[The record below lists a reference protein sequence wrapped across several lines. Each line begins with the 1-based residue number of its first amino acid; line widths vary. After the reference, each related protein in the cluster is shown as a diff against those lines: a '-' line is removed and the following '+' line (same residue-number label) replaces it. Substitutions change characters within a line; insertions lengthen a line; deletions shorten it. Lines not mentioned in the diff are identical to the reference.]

1 MTPAKNAAK
10 LQTFDPITLEIL
22 WARLIS
28 IVDEAAATFQRA
40 SFSTLVREANDFAVV
55 LTDAQGRSIAQ
66 SSKSIPSFIAT
77 LPASIKVFNRHY
89 PPETLAEG
97 DVLVTNDPW
106 HGTGHIHDITIAVP
120 IFFQGEL
127 LAFAAVATHLPD
139 IGGRIRSAGIR
150 EIYEEGLQIPVLKLF
165 EGGQRNETLFAMI
178 ARNVRVP
185 DNTIGDIMGAVAG
198 CQSLGNR
205 LRTLLEDERIDLD
218 ALAQVL
224 QARSEAVMRK
234 AIAAVPDG
242 TYRHVVQHDGFEE
255 RITIDC
261 KVIIDGDEMLI
272 DYDGTSPQIPRS
284 VNVVPSYTFA
294 YSVYGVKAILA
305 PEVPNNEGSFVPVRT
320 VAPEGS
326 ILNPRYPAASGAR
339 GMIGHMLPI
348 AIMGALAPVLGERVG
363 AEGSANSS
371 FNMTG
376 EHEGRRYT
384 VVSFLNAGQGATA
397 RRNGHSVLSFPSNL
411 GNTPIEV
418 IESQAPLLVDH
429 RKIRRGSGGKGRHR
443 GGDGIAMGF
452 EFLGDSPAVC
462 SFLCTRRIVAPAG
475 SMGGEPGKTA
485 AIRVNGRTIDPTDHR
500 VLEKGDQVVILTAGG
515 AGYGKPEKKRD

>member
-1 MTPAKNAAK
+1 MSRASH
-10 LQTFDPITLEIL
+10 QDFDPITLEIL

-77 LPASIKVFNRHY
+77 LPASIKVFNRHF
-89 PPETLAEG
+89 PPETLEDG
-97 DVLVTNDPW
+97 DVIVTNDPW
-106 HGTGHIHDITIAVP
+106 HGTGHVHDITIAVP
-120 IFFQGEL
+120 IFHDGRL
-127 LAFAAVATHLPD
+127 VAFAAVATHLPD

-165 EGGQRNETLFAMI
+165 EAGRRNDTLFELI

-185 DNTIGDIMGAVAG
+185 EHSIGDILGAVAG
-198 CQSLGNR
+198 CQSLGSR
-205 LRTLLEDERIDLD
+205 LCALLEAERIDLD
-218 ALAQVL
+218 ALAQIL

-234 AIAAVPDG
+234 AIESVPDG
-242 TYRHVVQHDGFEE
+242 SYRHVVQHDGFEE

-261 KVIIDGDEMLI
+261 KVIVRGDEMVI
-272 DYDGTSPQIPRS
+272 DYDGTSPQIPRA
-284 VNVVPSYTFA
+284 VNVVPAYTFA

-305 PEVPNNEGSFVPVRT
+305 PEVPNNEGSFLPVRT
-320 VAPEGS
+320 VAPEGC
-326 ILNPRYPAASGAR
+326 ILNPSYPAASGAR

-348 AIMGALAPVLGERVG
+348 AIMGALAPVLGERVA

-371 FNMTG
+371 FNMSG
-376 EHEGRRYT
+376 EHGGRRFAM
-384 VVSFLNAGQGATA
+384 VSFLNAGQGATA
-397 RRNGHSVLSFPSNL
+397 RRDGHSALSFPSNL

-418 IESQAPLLVDH
+418 MESLAPLRIDY
-429 RKIRRGSGGKGRHR
+429 RKLRRGSGGKGRHR
-443 GGDGIAMGF
+443 GGDGVALGF
-452 EFLGDSPAVC
+452 EFLGDKPAVC

-475 SMGGEPGKTA
+475 SLGGEPGKTA
-485 AIRVNGRTIDPTDHR
+485 AVRINGRTIDPTDHQILR
-500 VLEKGDQVVILTAGG
+500 KGDRVVILTAGG
-515 AGYGKPEKKRD
+515 AGYGKPEKKSS